1 MTESHAVAVTGEPT
15 LGGAYPV
22 SAFAA
27 HAVGAVGL
35 ALATLADESGS
46 PAADGVSRG
55 SEASE
60 GASASGSVV
69 VDGPLAD
76 AWFSAA
82 VRPLQPLASP
92 WDPVAGDYRT
102 ADGWIR
108 LHTNAPHHR
117 EVALRV
123 LGVQE
128 PADRAA
134 VAAAV
139 EQWSGDVLETE
150 VVIGGGCAAVMRSV
164 EQWARHPQG
173 IAVAAEPLVAVD
185 VHEEGRPFPAGVLE
199 RPLAGVRVLDLTRV
213 LAGPVAT
220 RVLALLGA
228 DVLRVD
234 PPTWNEP
241 SVAPDMTLGKR
252 CTRLDTNDVE
262 DRAELL
268 ALLAEADILVHGYR
282 PGALDSMGLDTAT
295 RQRVRPGLVEVQ
307 IDAYGYSGPWAGRRG
322 LDSLV
327 QMSSGIA
334 HLGMLHA
341 AAETPVPLPVQ
352 ALDHATGW
360 FAAAAALRG
369 VARARHTGAGSLSR
383 LSLARTAFELQ
394 SLRDA
399 RLSSQTGSAAA
410 SAFATAPAPSDLPG
424 RTIDTFWGE
433 TLVLDP
439 PLSVAGVRIESF
451 IAPRPLGSDEPAWQS
466 DLDEAPPSRRTGAI
480 ADTSGRAVAALGA
493 GRTLAWAVVS
503 AALVWGLQGAV
514 GLLGSLALGGAPQL
528 YFWTQPEWLVGAAAQ
543 AAALAGV
550 WYATSRRATVAPAVA
565 LTTLA
570 AYAASVLITAAAGA
584 LRGGEPISGESVAT
598 VLVVS
603 LSTGAA
609 LVALLVPGL
618 LLFTRWFVGRVSGDQ
633 TLARAKYSRTDP

>member
-1 MTESHAVAVTGEPT
+1 MTESPAVAVTGKPT

-27 HAVGAVGL
+27 QAVGAVGL
-35 ALATLADESGS
+35 ALAKLADESDR
-46 PAADGVSRG
+46 PAANGAALA

-60 GASASGSVV
+60 GASASGSVI

-82 VRPLQPLASP
+82 VRPTQPLASP
-92 WDPVAGDYRT
+92 WDAVAGDYRT

-117 EVALRV
+117 AAALRV
-123 LGVQE
+123 LGLPE
-128 PADRAA
+128 PVDRPA

-139 EQWSGDVLETE
+139 ERWTGDVLETE
-150 VVIGGGCAAVMRSV
+150 VVIAGGCAAVMRSV

-173 IAVAAEPLVAVD
+173 IAVAAEPLVAAD
-185 VHEEGRPFPAGVLE
+185 VRESGRPFPAGVAE

-234 PPTWNEP
+234 PPSWNEP

-252 CTRLDTNDVE
+252 CTRLDTDDVE

-282 PGALDSMGLDTAT
+282 PGALDSMGLDAAT
-295 RQRVRPGLVEVQ
+295 LRRVRPGLVEVQ
-307 IDAYGYSGPWAGRRG
+307 VDAYGYSGPWAGRRG
-322 LDSLV
+322 FDSLV

-341 AAETPVPLPVQ
+341 AAEVPVPLPVQ

-369 VARARHTGAGSLSR
+369 VARARHTGAGSVSR
-383 LSLARTAFELQ
+383 LSLARTALELQ
-394 SLRDA
+394 LLRDA
-399 RLSSQTGSAAA
+399 ALASQADAHAT
-410 SAFATAPAPSDLPG
+410 SAFPAAPAPPTLPG

-433 TLVLDP
+433 ALVLDP
-439 PLSVAGVRIESF
+439 PLSVAGVRIETF
-451 IAPRPLGSDEPAWQS
+451 VAPRPLGSDEPEWQS
-466 DLDEAPPSRRTGAI
+466 DLDEVLPSRRAGAT
-480 ADTSGRAVAALGA
+480 AGSSARAVAALGA
-493 GRTLAWAVVS
+493 GRTLVWGLLSAV
-503 AALVWGLQGAV
+503 LVWGLQGV
-514 GLLGSLALGGAPQL
+514 IGLLGSLALGGAPQL
-528 YFWTQPEWLVGAAAQ
+528 YFWTQPEWLAGAAAQ
-543 AAALAGV
+543 AAALAGA
-550 WYATSRRATVAPAVA
+550 WYATSRLVTVAPAVA

-570 AYAASVLITAAAGA
+570 GYAASVLVTAAAGV
-584 LRGGEPISGESVAT
+584 LRVGEPFAAESFVT

-609 LVALLVPGL
+609 LVALLVPDL
-618 LLFTRWFVGRVSGDQ
+618 LLFTRLFVGRVSGDQ
-633 TLARAKYSRTDP
+633 SLAQTRYARG

>member
-1 MTESHAVAVTGEPT
+1 MTDSPAVAVTGEPT

-27 HAVGAVGL
+27 QAVGAVGL
-35 ALATLADESGS
+35 ALARIADESGR
-46 PAADGVSRG
+46 PVGAGPGAAPGPEAGGG
-55 SEASE
+55 SSD
-60 GASASGSVV
+60 SVV

-82 VRPLQPLASP
+82 VRPMQPLASP
-92 WDPVAGDYRT
+92 WDALAGDYRT

-117 EVALRV
+117 EAAVRV
-123 LGVQE
+123 LGVSE

-139 EQWSGDVLETE
+139 EQCTGDELETE
-150 VVIGGGCAAVMRSV
+150 IVIAGGCAAVMRSV

-173 IAVAAEPLVAVD
+173 RAVAAEPLVAVD
-185 VHEEGRPFPAGVLE
+185 VMETGHPFPAGVAE

-220 RVLALLGA
+220 RALALLGA

-234 PPTWNEP
+234 PPEWSEP
-241 SVAPDMTLGKR
+241 SLEPDMTLGKR
-252 CTRLDTNDVE
+252 CTRLDADDVE

-282 PGALDSMGLDTAT
+282 PGALDSMGLDAAT
-295 RQRVRPGLVEVQ
+295 LRRVRPGLVEVQ

-322 LDSLV
+322 FDSLV

-334 HLGMLHA
+334 HLGMLQA
-341 AAETPVPLPVQ
+341 GSEAPVPLPVQ

-369 VARARHTGAGSLSR
+369 VARARHTGAGSSSR
-383 LSLARTAFELQ
+383 LSLARTALELQ

-399 RLSSQTGSAAA
+399 LLATQSGSADAA
-410 SAFATAPAPSDLPG
+410 AFASSPAPPTLPS
-424 RTIDTFWGE
+424 RTIETFWGE

-439 PLSVAGVRIESF
+439 PLSVAGVRLETF
-451 IAPRPLGSDEPAWQS
+451 VPPRPLGSDEPAWQS
-466 DLDEAPPSRRTGAI
+466 DLDETPPARRTGAT
-480 ADTSGRAVAALGA
+480 ADSPERAVAALGA
-493 GRTLAWAVVS
+493 GRTVVWALVS
-503 AALVWGLQGAV
+503 ASLVWGLQGAV

-528 YFWTQPEWLVGAAAQ
+528 YFWTQPEWLAGAAAQ
-543 AAALAGV
+543 AAALAGA
-550 WYATSRRATVAPAVA
+550 WFASSRLMKVAPAVA

-570 AYAASVLITAAAGA
+570 GYAASVLATAVAGA
-584 LRGGEPISGESVAT
+584 VRADGSVAAESFAT

-633 TLARAKYSRTDP
+633 SLARARYSRS

>member
-1 MTESHAVAVTGEPT
+1 MTETPAVAVTGQPT

-27 HAVGAVGL
+27 QAVGAV
-35 ALATLADESGS
+35 ALAVGRLADESDR
-46 PAADGVSRG
+46 P
-55 SEASE
+55 
-60 GASASGSVV
+60 V

-82 VRPLQPLASP
+82 VRPSQPLASP
-92 WDPVAGDYRT
+92 WDAVAGDYRT

-117 EVALRV
+117 EAALRV
-123 LGVQE
+123 LGVSE

-139 EQWSGDVLETE
+139 AQWSGDALETE
-150 VVIGGGCAAVMRSV
+150 VVIAGGCAAVMRSV

-173 IAVAAEPLVAVD
+173 IAVAAEPLVAVE
-185 VHEEGRPFPAGVLE
+185 VRESGRPFPAGAAE

-220 RVLALLGA
+220 RTLALLGA

-234 PPTWNEP
+234 PPEWSEP
-241 SVAPDMTLGKR
+241 SLEPDMTLGKR
-252 CTRLDTNDVE
+252 CTRLDTDDVE

-282 PGALDSMGLDTAT
+282 PGALDSMGLDAAT
-295 RQRVRPGLVEVQ
+295 LRRVRPGLVEVQ

-322 LDSLV
+322 FDSLV

-334 HLGMLHA
+334 HVGMLQA
-341 AAETPVPLPVQ
+341 AAEEPVPLPVQ

-369 VARARHTGAGSLSR
+369 VARARHTGAGSVSR
-383 LSLARTAFELQ
+383 LSLARTALELQ

-399 RLSSQTGSAAA
+399 MLTSQA
-410 SAFATAPAPSDLPG
+410 SADASSAFPAAPAPSTLPS
-424 RTIDTFWGE
+424 RKIDTFWGE

-439 PLSVAGVRIESF
+439 PLSVAGVRIETF
-451 IAPRPLGSDEPAWQS
+451 VAPRPLGSDEPAWQV
-466 DLDEAPPSRRTGAI
+466 DLDDVLPARRTGAT
-480 ADTSGRAVAALGA
+480 AGSPQRAVAALGA
-493 GRTLAWAVVS
+493 GRTLVWALVS

-543 AAALAGV
+543 AAALAGA
-550 WYATSRRATVAPAVA
+550 WYATSRLVTVGPAVV

-570 AYAASVLITAAAGA
+570 GYAAGVLVTAAAGA
-584 LRGGEPISGESVAT
+584 LRVGEPISTEVFAT

-633 TLARAKYSRTDP
+633 SLAQTRYARG

>member
-1 MTESHAVAVTGEPT
+1 MTESPAVAVSGEPT

-27 HAVGAVGL
+27 QAVGAVGL
-35 ALATLADESGS
+35 ALQRLAEESDRS
-46 PAADGVSRG
+46 AAVSSVPG
-55 SEASE
+55 T
-60 GASASGSVV
+60 GASDGSSAIGSVL

-76 AWFSAA
+76 AWFAAA
-82 VRPLQPLASP
+82 VRPRQPLASP
-92 WDPVAGDYRT
+92 WDAVAGDYRT

-117 EVALRV
+117 EAALRV
-123 LGVQE
+123 LGVPE

-134 VAAAV
+134 VAEAV
-139 EQWSGDVLETE
+139 ATWTGDVLETE
-150 VVIGGGCAAVMRSV
+150 VVIAGGCAAVMRSV

-185 VHEEGRPFPAGVLE
+185 VGETGRPFPAGVVE

-234 PPTWNEP
+234 PPSWNEP
-241 SVAPDMTLGKR
+241 SVAPDTTLGKR
-252 CTRLDTNDVE
+252 CTHLDADEVE
-262 DRAELL
+262 DRAELM

-282 PGALDSMGLDTAT
+282 PGALDSMGLDAAT
-295 RQRVRPGLVEVQ
+295 LWRVRPGLVEVQ
-307 IDAYGYSGPWAGRRG
+307 IDAYGYSGPWAARRG
-322 LDSLV
+322 FDSLV

-334 HLGMLHA
+334 HLGMLQA
-341 AAETPVPLPVQ
+341 AAEAPVPLPVQ

-360 FAAAAALRG
+360 FAAAAALRA
-369 VARARHTGAGSLSR
+369 VARARHTGAGSRSR
-383 LSLARTAFELQ
+383 LSLARTALELQ
-394 SLRDA
+394 SMRDA
-399 RLSSQTGSAAA
+399 ALAAQPGAGTASSFPA
-410 SAFATAPAPSDLPG
+410 APAPPTLPG

-439 PLSVAGVRIESF
+439 PLSVAGVRIETF
-451 IAPRPLGSDEPAWQS
+451 VAPRPLGSDEPEWQS
-466 DLDEAPPSRRTGAI
+466 DLDEAPTARRTAAAAG
-480 ADTSGRAVAALGA
+480 SSLRAVAALRT
-493 GRTLAWAVVS
+493 GRTLAWATLS
-503 AALVWGLQGAV
+503 AALVWGLQGVV

-528 YFWTQPEWLVGAAAQ
+528 YFWTQPEWLAGSVAQ
-543 AAALAGV
+543 AAALAGA
-550 WYATSRRATVAPAVA
+550 WYATSRLVTVAPAVV

-570 AYAASVLITAAAGA
+570 GYAASVLVTAAAGA
-584 LRGGEPISGESVAT
+584 LRVGGPISGEALAT

-609 LVALLVPGL
+609 LVALLIPGL

-633 TLARAKYSRTDP
+633 SLAQARYARGD

>member
-1 MTESHAVAVTGEPT
+1 MTETPAVAVTGEPT

-27 HAVGAVGL
+27 QAVGAVGL
-35 ALATLADESGS
+35 ALARLAEESGLPLADGTATGETGSG
-46 PAADGVSRG
+46 P
-55 SEASE
+55 
-60 GASASGSVV
+60 VV

-82 VRPLQPLASP
+82 VRPARPLASP
-92 WDPVAGDYRT
+92 WDAVAGDYRT

-117 EVALRV
+117 EAALRV
-123 LGVQE
+123 LGVAE
-128 PADRAA
+128 PADRDA
-134 VAAAV
+134 VAGAV
-139 EQWSGDVLETE
+139 GQWPGEELETE
-150 VVIGGGCAAVMRSV
+150 VVLAGGCAAVMRSV
-164 EQWARHPQG
+164 EQWSRHPQG

-185 VHEEGRPFPAGVLE
+185 VGETGRPFPAGVSE

-220 RVLALLGA
+220 RTLALLGA

-234 PPTWNEP
+234 PPDWSEP
-241 SVAPDMTLGKR
+241 SLEPDMTLGKR
-252 CTRLDTNDVE
+252 CARLDTDDVE

-268 ALLAEADILVHGYR
+268 ALLAEADVLVHGYR
-282 PGALDSMGLDTAT
+282 PGALDSMGLDAAT
-295 RQRVRPGLVEVQ
+295 IRRVRPGLVEVQ

-322 LDSLV
+322 FDSLV

-334 HLGMLHA
+334 HRGMLEA
-341 AAETPVPLPVQ
+341 AAEAPVPLPVQ

-369 VARARHTGAGSLSR
+369 VARARHTGAGSVSR
-383 LSLARTAFELQ
+383 LSLARTALELQ
-394 SLRDA
+394 SLREA
-399 RLSSQTGSAAA
+399 MLTAQPHSGAESVFPAAA
-410 SAFATAPAPSDLPG
+410 PPPVPPG

-439 PLSVAGVRIESF
+439 PLSVAGVRIETF
-451 IAPRPLGSDEPAWQS
+451 VEPRPLGSDEPAWQS
-466 DLDEAPPSRRTGAI
+466 DVDEAPPARRTGAT
-480 ADTSGRAVAALGA
+480 ADSSARAVAVLGA
-493 GRTLAWAVVS
+493 GRTLVWALLS
-503 AALVWGLQGAV
+503 AALVWGFQGAV
-514 GLLGSLALGGAPQL
+514 GLVGSLALGGAPQL
-528 YFWTQPEWLVGAAAQ
+528 YFWTQPEWLVGAVAQ

-570 AYAASVLITAAAGA
+570 GYTASVLVTAAVGA
-584 LRGGEPISGESVAT
+584 LRAGGVGAAESIAT

-609 LVALLVPGL
+609 LVSLLVPGL

-633 TLARAKYSRTDP
+633 SLAQTRYARG

>member
-1 MTESHAVAVTGEPT
+1 MTETPAVAVTGTPT

-22 SAFAA
+22 SVFAA
-27 HAVGAVGL
+27 QAVGAVGL
-35 ALATLADESGS
+35 ALARLAEGSGHPAVEES
-46 PAADGVSRG
+46 AHA
-55 SEASE
+55 E
-60 GASASGSVV
+60 GASGSVV
-69 VDGPLAD
+69 VHGPLAD

-82 VRPLQPLASP
+82 VRPVQPLASP
-92 WDPVAGDYRT
+92 WDAIAGDYRT

-117 EVALRV
+117 AVALRV
-123 LGVQE
+123 LGVPE

-139 EQWSGDVLETE
+139 ERWTGDVLETE
-150 VVIGGGCAAVMRSV
+150 VVIAGGCAAVMRSV
-164 EQWARHPQG
+164 EQWSRHPQG

-185 VHEEGRPFPAGVLE
+185 VREAGRPLPAGVAE

-234 PPTWNEP
+234 PPSWNEP

-252 CTRLDTNDVE
+252 CTRLDTDDVE

-268 ALLAEADILVHGYR
+268 ALLAEADVLVHGYR
-282 PGALDSMGLDTAT
+282 PGALDSMGLDAAT
-295 RQRVRPGLVEVQ
+295 LRRVRPGLVEVQ

-322 LDSLV
+322 FDSLV

-334 HLGMLHA
+334 HRGMLQA
-341 AAETPVPLPVQ
+341 AAETPLPLPVQ

-360 FAAAAALRG
+360 FAAAAALRA

-383 LSLARTAFELQ
+383 LSLARTALELE

-399 RLSSQTGSAAA
+399 MLTSQGPSTDAT
-410 SAFATAPAPSDLPG
+410 AFATSPAPPTLPG
-424 RTIDTFWGE
+424 RTIETFWGE
-433 TLVLDP
+433 ALVLDP
-439 PLSVAGVRIESF
+439 PLSVAGVRIETF
-451 IAPRPLGSDEPAWQS
+451 VAPRPLGSDEPEWQS
-466 DLDEAPPSRRTGAI
+466 DLDEAPPARRTGPTGPA
-480 ADTSGRAVAALGA
+480 AGSPGRAVAALGA
-493 GRTLAWAVVS
+493 GRTLVWAFLS

-528 YFWTQPEWLVGAAAQ
+528 YFWTQLEWLAGAAAQ
-543 AAALAGV
+543 AAGLAGA
-550 WYATSRRATVAPAVA
+550 WYAASRVVTVAPAVA
-565 LTTLA
+565 ITTLA
-570 AYAASVLITAAAGA
+570 GYAASVLVTGAAGA
-584 LRGGEPISGESVAT
+584 LRVGEPIAGESFAT

-609 LVALLVPGL
+609 LIAFLVPGL

-633 TLARAKYSRTDP
+633 SLARAKYSRS